1 MAKDFFTS
9 NSPIARAVST
19 KIFEY
24 TDEDGK
30 KVTETEYVV
39 KLSMSGAV
47 KGAAI
52 GAMLGGPRGAV
63 IGGTAGAIL
72 GSAD

>member
-1 MAKDFFTS
+1 MAKKFSNSKGVTS
-9 NSPIARAVST
+9 NAVST
-19 KIFEY
+19 KVFEY
-24 TDEDGK
+24 TAEDGK

-39 KLSMSGAV
+39 KPSMSGAA

-52 GAMLGGPRGAV
+52 GAVLGGPLGAV

>member
-9 NSPIARAVST
+9 NSPMVSAVST
-19 KIFEY
+19 KVFEY
-24 TDEDGK
+24 TAEDGK

-39 KLSMSGAV
+39 KPSMSGAA

-52 GAMLGGPRGAV
+52 GAMLGGPLGAV